1 VVDSSSS
8 INQTV
13 FSVNH
18 AWRCAVELNEYQ
30 VLAMKTKKALGESFD
45 LMHSVYGLCGE
56 VGEYA
61 DAVKKHQVYGRPFD
75 AENAIEE
82 IGDIMWFVA
91 LAADCLGV
99 DLNEIADRNIKKLA
113 KRYPDRY
120 SDLHAE
126 LRLDKA

>member
-18 AWRCAVELNEYQ
+18 AWRCVVELNEYQ

>member
-1 VVDSSSS
+1 M
-8 INQTV
+8 
-13 FSVNH
+13 
-18 AWRCAVELNEYQ
+18 ELNEYQ

-82 IGDIMWFVA
+82 IGDVMWFVA

-99 DLNEIADRNIKKLA
+99 DLNEIAERNIKKLA

-126 LRLDKA
+126 LRLDKV

>member
-1 VVDSSSS
+1 M
-8 INQTV
+8 
-13 FSVNH
+13 
-18 AWRCAVELNEYQ
+18 ELNEYQ

-75 AENAIEE
+75 EENAIEE

-99 DLNEIADRNIKKLA
+99 DLNEIAERNIKKLA

-126 LRLDKA
+126 LRLDKV